1 MKRLLPSDLGRA
13 LFRFFQEYLPTQRG
27 VSVHTLRSYRDSVLL
42 LLRHMAEDNHRRIEA
57 LQLSDLTA
65 ERITRFLRHLETV

>member
-1 MKRLLPSDLGRA
+1 MKRGLSTDLGRA

-42 LLRHMAEDNHRRIEA
+42 LLRYMAEDTGRRIEA
-57 LQLSDLTA
+57 LHLGDFTS
-65 ERITRFLRHLETV
+65 ERVTRFLRHL